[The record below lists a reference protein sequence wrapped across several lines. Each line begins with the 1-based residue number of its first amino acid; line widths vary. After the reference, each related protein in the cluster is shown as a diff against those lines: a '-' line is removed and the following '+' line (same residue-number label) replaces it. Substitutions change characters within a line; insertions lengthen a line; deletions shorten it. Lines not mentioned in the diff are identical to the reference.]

1 MSNNLKTKTASAGI
15 LAAVAAS
22 LCCIT
27 PVLAFLGGIG
37 GVAATFSWLEPF
49 RPFLIGITVLV
60 LGFAW
65 YQQLKPSK
73 AEIDCDCE
81 DDKGKTKFIHSKKFL
96 GIVTVVALGMLT
108 FPSYSHIFYPETSSS
123 GIAISDNVNLVEF
136 EINGMTCTGC
146 EQHVNYEVNQLP
158 GIIGT
163 QVSYEGANALVK
175 YDATLVSEEK
185 IMEAINATGY
195 TVTASHKKNS
205 SEMIFNSAI
214 ITSNKENQ

>member
-1 MSNNLKTKTASAGI
+1 MNNNLKTKTASASI

-37 GVAATFSWLEPF
+37 GIAATFSWLEPF

-81 DDKGKTKFIHSKKFL
+81 DDKRKTKFIHSKKFL
-96 GIVTVVALGMLT
+96 GIVTVVALAMLT
-108 FPSYSHIFYPETSSS
+108 FPSYSHIFYPDTTSS
-123 GIAISDNVNLVEF
+123 GIAVSNNVNLVEF

-158 GIIGT
+158 GIIET
-163 QVSYEGANALVK
+163 QISYEGANAFVK
-175 YDATLVSEEK
+175 FDDALVSEEK
-185 IMEAINATGY
+185 ITEAINSTGY
-195 TVTASHKKNS
+195 TVIGTHKKNP
-205 SEMIFNSAI
+205 SEMILNAAVT
-214 ITSNKENQ
+214 TSQTKN